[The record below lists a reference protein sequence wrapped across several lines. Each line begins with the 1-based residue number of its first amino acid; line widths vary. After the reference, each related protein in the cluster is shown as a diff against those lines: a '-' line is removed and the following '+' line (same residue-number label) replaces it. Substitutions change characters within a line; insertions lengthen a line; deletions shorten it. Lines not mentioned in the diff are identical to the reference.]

1 MALFVL
7 ILLGFFI
14 LIAQHFFHFSKVR
27 KLQGAFIPKEQP
39 ILTSSNWFS
48 GNYQDSL
55 SIYLNENIGFRNYFV
70 RLNNQIAFSLFDFAR
85 ANGVVVGKENFL
97 YERNYIR
104 AYLGKDYIG
113 EAAIAEKVRKLEKIQ
128 DRLKKRD
135 IELIVVFAP
144 GKGSFYPEYIPTD
157 QVPSENN
164 NYKTYV
170 RLLNNTPINL
180 IDFNK
185 WFRKKKG
192 TTVAPLYPKTGIHWS
207 RFGELMAA
215 DSLLKYIDKLKGIQ
229 LPQFNFT
236 DTLYPD
242 KTKFTDADI
251 EEGMNLLFNIKDL
264 QMAYPNYTVLKNE
277 STNETRAMV
286 VADSYYWGLYG
297 HGFASDFLLNGQFWY
312 YNEQVYESGRE
323 TRLVSEL
330 NVKEEIEQHNVVI
343 LLSTDA
349 NLNRFCYGFIDQV
362 YELYNI
368 TAEQE
373 LEERI
378 QLMEKII
385 KSNEQWFSDIKEDA
399 VKKGISVQKALRENA
414 EYMIWIKD
422 KAE

>member
-1 MALFVL
+1 
-7 ILLGFFI
+7 LLGFFI

-215 DSLLKYIDKLKGIQ
+215 DSLLKYIDKLKGT
-229 LPQFNFT
+229 LVDFNT
-236 DTLYPD
+236 LENILDDTEGVGAWQIEIRKCNDDPMD
-242 KTKFTDADI
+242 KDEIIMHVVPMDDAGDSLEDKIRTTLVQATEISPNRI
-251 EEGMNLLFNIKDL
+251 EFHDWATMRKMHGVGKE
-264 QMAYPNYTVLKNE
+264 LKE
-277 STNETRAMV
+277 KKV
-286 VADSYYWGLYG
+286 VD
-297 HGFASDFLLNGQFWY
+297 N
-312 YNEQVYESGRE
+312 RP
-323 TRLVSEL
+323 
-330 NVKEEIEQHNVVI
+330 KEATE
-343 LLSTDA
+343 
-349 NLNRFCYGFIDQV
+349 
-362 YELYNI
+362 
-368 TAEQE
+368 
-373 LEERI
+373 
-378 QLMEKII
+378 
-385 KSNEQWFSDIKEDA
+385 
-399 VKKGISVQKALRENA
+399 
-414 EYMIWIKD
+414 
-422 KAE
+422 